1 MVFFNKLADGSTT
14 LLSHFVFCWYRAT
27 SWSITSQRSYG
38 KDSMMSKLNHKFR
51 AREEIIKKKRFAY
64 PFPDPPLG
72 AAPHS
77 CFHQTDKEAEHSR
90 VALLHLFPVGLQ
102 NHIHSSKYLQG
113 SISYTLILQTTLA
126 CTFWVHGG
134 PWMASSFRRW
144 PSIFLEWQYCW
155 ALFWNDLLAVVS
167 CAICYD
173 RPDLLQSFS
182 YCHWNVI

>member
-1 MVFFNKLADGSTT
+1 MVLQPSFLILCSVGIGQPLDLS
-14 LLSHFVFCWYRAT
+14 LLGVPTAKIPWCL
-27 SWSITSQRSYG
+27 SW
-38 KDSMMSKLNHKFR
+38 
-51 AREEIIKKKRFAY
+51 IISSGLVKRLSKKRFAY

-126 CTFWVHGG
+126 CTFWVYGG